1 MKRSHVWRLI
11 ACAIT
16 SALVGVTAAYLE
28 NKRRLKVLAVNGG
41 RGCVSPSTKTVQNAT
56 YKPLSRPLYL
66 HVKRDSFRRAAVTA
80 FIRHM
85 IQRERRIAKAAR
97 FVPLTTKQLSR
108 AKSKYNYARRT
119 R

>member
-1 MKRSHVWRLI
+1 M
-11 ACAIT
+11 
-16 SALVGVTAAYLE
+16 
-28 NKRRLKVLAVNGG
+28 
-41 RGCVSPSTKTVQNAT
+41 
-56 YKPLSRPLYL
+56 
-66 HVKRDSFRRAAVTA
+66 TA